1 MHLNHIFIVHLQIN
15 CIVVREHSLSNTYSL
30 KFVEAY
36 FWTCRLLRSVSV
48 LYVLER
54 ASELSCRRGCH
65 RGECHCVHSGAAQ
78 STFVPLCMVPNCPGR
93 RARQRLCKAY
103 FTGEGTASQR
113 RKAECPKSRSSHVT
127 GTCGGM

>member
-1 MHLNHIFIVHLQIN
+1 MHLNGIFIVHLQIS
-15 CIVVREHSLSNTYSL
+15 CTVVREHSLSTTYSP
-30 KFVEAY
+30 KIVEAY

-48 LYVLER
+48 LRLLER

-65 RGECHCVHSGAAQ
+65 RGECHRVHSRAAQ
-78 STFVPLCMVPNCPGR
+78 STFVPLCVVPNCPGR

-113 RKAECPKSRSSHVT
+113 RKVECLTSRSPYVT
-127 GTCGGM
+127 GTRGGM